1 MAKPIAPTPDL
12 KGRDADKFLK
22 ELENPQARAVS
33 KEDFL
38 RGRRIFEAIRKN
50 SPILDH
56 AV

>member
-50 SPILDH
+50 SPVLDH